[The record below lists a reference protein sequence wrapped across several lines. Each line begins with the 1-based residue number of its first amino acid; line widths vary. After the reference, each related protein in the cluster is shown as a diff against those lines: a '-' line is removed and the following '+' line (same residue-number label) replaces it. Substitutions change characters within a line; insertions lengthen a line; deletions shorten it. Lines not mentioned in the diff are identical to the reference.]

1 VTALP
6 DIREPAADLLGALLE
21 GVVLAGRVGL
31 VGVGTPS
38 MRHRSMKCSCDA
50 ARSVVVLPI
59 HFRANSAGVILGVSS
74 IAARGG

>member
-1 VTALP
+1 
-6 DIREPAADLLGALLE
+6 
-21 GVVLAGRVGL
+21 
-31 VGVGTPS
+31 